1 MNAIAQLSLKH
12 GMTGLRGM
20 DMRSVAKPTLLALI
34 LMNSF
39 ILIWMALLVPSML
52 LWLKALSMTDLSF
65 AYPFQSLSLVLISL
79 GSVVLLKESVTVRQ
93 WAGIC
98 LILLGIILIS
108 HSQWLSAVLA

>member
-1 MNAIAQLSLKH
+1 LLLSVLMNAVAQLSLKH
-12 GMTGLRGM
+12 GMTALREVNAGALA
-20 DMRSVAKPTLLALI
+20 RPTSLAPI

-79 GSVVLLKESVTVRQ
+79 GSVMFLNERVTVRQ
-93 WAGIC
+93 WAGIA

-108 HSQWLSAVLA
+108 HG